1 VGNGWSEG
9 AASPVSRLTYRYY
22 VIAKKS
28 PKRMGVF
35 GVEQYCNRARD
46 SDWSISETLVEKV
59 VEAGWL
65 AT

>member
-1 VGNGWSEG
+1 
-9 AASPVSRLTYRYY
+9 
-22 VIAKKS
+22 
-28 PKRMGVF
+28 MGVF

-46 SDWSISETLVEKV
+46 SVWRISETLVEKV

>member
-1 VGNGWSEG
+1 
-9 AASPVSRLTYRYY
+9 
-22 VIAKKS
+22 
-28 PKRMGVF
+28 MGVF